1 MNPVELKYYPF
12 MISLDECSG
21 SFNMNECECFTF
33 IPINS
38 LHVYKNK
45 CYMQDNLDNCDNCAY
60 KIAKNQ
66 TTDYLHDNVFE
77 DYIL

>member
-1 MNPVELKYYPF
+1 

-60 KIAKNQ
+60 KIAKNKRLSFFM
-66 TTDYLHDNVFE
+66 TMFLKITYYKCCITIELT
-77 DYIL
+77 